1 MVEEPRQGPGPRRA
15 GPVRAPR
22 DLAAGLAL
30 LAIAAIAL
38 LATGGLEVGRLRA
51 MGPGML
57 PRAIAALVGLAGLG
71 LVASAF
77 LKDGEPLG
85 RWRLR
90 GPVFIS
96 LAVVAFALTIRSVGL
111 AVAGPLV
118 MLLGGAASPEVRWR
132 ELAVFAAVVTL
143 ACVGLFRF
151 ALGLPIPVLI
161 LPGFR
166 L

>member
-1 MVEEPRQGPGPRRA
+1 MEEASGQRAPPRR
-15 GPVRAPR
+15 PRVRAPR
-22 DLAAGLAL
+22 DLVAGLAI
-30 LAIAAIAL
+30 AGIAAVAL
-38 LATGGLEVGRLRA
+38 LATGDLDPGRLRA

-57 PRAIAALVGLAGLG
+57 PRTIAAVLGLAGLA

-85 RWRLR
+85 RWSLR
-90 GPVFIS
+90 GPAFIS
-96 LAVVAFALTIRSVGL
+96 LAVVAFALTIRTVGL
-111 AVAGPLV
+111 GVAGPLV
-118 MLLGGAASPEVRWR
+118 MLLGGAASPEVRWK
-132 ELAVFAAVVTL
+132 ELAIFTAVTTL
-143 ACVGLFRF
+143 ACAGLFRF

>member
-1 MVEEPRQGPGPRRA
+1 MVDEPRQGASPGRA

-30 LAIAAIAL
+30 AAVAAVAL

-71 LVASAF
+71 LIASAF

-111 AVAGPLV
+111 ALAGPLV

-132 ELAVFAAVVTL
+132 ELVLFSAVITV
-143 ACVGLFRF
+143 ACIGLFRF